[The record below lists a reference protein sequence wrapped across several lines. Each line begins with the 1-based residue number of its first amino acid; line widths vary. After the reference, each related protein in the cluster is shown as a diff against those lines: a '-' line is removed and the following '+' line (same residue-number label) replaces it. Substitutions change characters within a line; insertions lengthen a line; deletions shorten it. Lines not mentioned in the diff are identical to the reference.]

1 MTIGGRNVSDK
12 SGACGD
18 GQRNSGSHVFLI
30 SLYSSTPAYVQYM
43 SINSSRRK
51 DFSIVAF
58 DVHAGRS
65 AIYDHRR
72 ALKASRLSLL
82 NASRYSVAPRDVSFL
97 PLLLHLFSLPLPP
110 PLSLPFTFLLLYLSF
125 VRALHIHI
133 HKSREC
139 ARTCAYARRLN
150 TYERLTRSERSTRP
164 NYFKLSYNRIKL
176 PIIGDCIA

>member
-1 MTIGGRNVSDK
+1 MTIGVRNVSDK

-30 SLYSSTPAYVQYM
+30 SLCSSTPAYVQYM

-97 PLLLHLFSLPLPP
+97 PLLLHLFSLSPP
-110 PLSLPFTFLLLYLSF
+110 PLSLCLSRSF
-125 VRALHIHI
+125 FCTCRSYVHCTYTYINRASARVHVRTRGVLIHT
-133 HKSREC
+133 KDSRG
-139 ARTCAYARRLN
+139 ASARRGPITLN
-150 TYERLTRSERSTRP
+150 
-164 NYFKLSYNRIKL
+164 
-176 PIIGDCIA
+176 

>member
-1 MTIGGRNVSDK
+1 MSDK
-12 SGACGD
+12 SGACDED

-72 ALKASRLSLL
+72 VLKASRLSLL
-82 NASRYSVAPRDVSFL
+82 NVSRYSVAPRDVSFL
-97 PLLLHLFSLPLPP
+97 PLLLHLFSLS
-110 PLSLPFTFLLLYLSF
+110 LSLSLCLSRSF
-125 VRALHIHI
+125 FCTCRSYVHCTYTYINRASARVHVRTRGVLIHT
-133 HKSREC
+133 KDSRG
-139 ARTCAYARRLN
+139 ASARRGPITLN
-150 TYERLTRSERSTRP
+150 
-164 NYFKLSYNRIKL
+164 
-176 PIIGDCIA
+176 

>member
-1 MTIGGRNVSDK
+1 MCQTNQEHAGTDNG
-12 SGACGD
+12 
-18 GQRNSGSHVFLI
+18 NSGSHVFLI

-82 NASRYSVAPRDVSFL
+82 NASRYSAAPRDVSFL
-97 PLLLHLFSLPLPP
+97 PLLLHLFSPP
-110 PLSLPFTFLLLYLSF
+110 PLSLSLPFTFLLLYLSF
-125 VRALHIHI
+125 VRALRIHI